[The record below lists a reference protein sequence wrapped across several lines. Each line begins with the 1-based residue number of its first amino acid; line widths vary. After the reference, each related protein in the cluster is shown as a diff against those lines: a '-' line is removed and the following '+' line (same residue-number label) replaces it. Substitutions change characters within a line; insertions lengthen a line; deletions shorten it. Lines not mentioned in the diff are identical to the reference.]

1 MSDLLPYAV
10 PMARPARPLLGG
22 LVLGVLALGLT
33 AAGCVLLLEV
43 RPIVTAPPIVELS
56 PWASATER
64 DLRYAAYKVAA
75 AWTPAKT
82 VHVAVLYTAAA
93 ACLIAAAVVLRYA
106 VRKLMSA

>member
-1 MSDLLPYAV
+1 MSDPLPYAV
-10 PMARPARPLLGG
+10 PMARPARPLLAG
-22 LVLGVLALGLT
+22 LVLGILALGLT

-43 RPIVTAPPIVELS
+43 RPLFTVPPLELS

-64 DLRYAAYKVAA
+64 DFRFAAHRAA
-75 AWTPAKT
+75 AVWTPAKT

-93 ACLIAAAVVLRYA
+93 ACLIAAAIVLRKA